1 MTTQTLPSKVWTTLS
16 AINVNE
22 HVEKKNGLTYL
33 SWAWAYKILMD
44 HYPNNH
50 YEFREESFE
59 NGQMMVH
66 CFLTITEGEETFS
79 RYMWLPVLDFKNK
92 PVTNPDVFQINAT
105 RMRALTKCI
114 SQCGLGAYIYAGEDL
129 PQAEVEAKNQP
140 ITTEQFE
147 LLMEGIAHAGIDL
160 AKFTAHY
167 KVSKLNELPAGLF
180 DHAMGAV
187 KNRIASNAAAELD

>member
-1 MTTQTLPSKVWTTLS
+1 M
-16 AINVNE
+16 
-22 HVEKKNGLTYL
+22 
-33 SWAWAYKILMD
+33 
-44 HYPNNH
+44 
-50 YEFREESFE
+50 F
-59 NGQMMVH
+59 
-66 CFLTITEGEETFS
+66 
-79 RYMWLPVLDFKNK
+79 
-92 PVTNPDVFQINAT
+92 
-105 RMRALTKCI
+105 
-114 SQCGLGAYIYAGEDL
+114 GLGLYVYRGEDL
-129 PQAEVEAKNQP
+129 PTAEVEAKNQP

>member
-1 MTTQTLPSKVWTTLS
+1 M
-16 AINVNE
+16 INVNE

-50 YEFREESFE
+50 YEFKEENFE
-59 NGQMMVH
+59 NGQVMVH
-66 CFLTITEGEETFS
+66 CFLTVYEGAEQFA
-79 RYMWLPVLDFKNK
+79 RYMWLPVLDYKNK

-114 SQCGLGAYIYAGEDL
+114 SQMGLGSYIYAGEDL
-129 PQAEVEAKNQP
+129 PQAEVEAKSHP
-140 ITTEQFE
+140 ISTEQLE

-160 AKFTAHY
+160 AKFTAYY
-167 KVSKLNELPAGLF
+167 KVNKLDELPAGLYEQ
-180 DHAMGAV
+180 AMGAV
-187 KNRIASNAAAELD
+187 KNRISSNAATELD